1 MLFFKGKTLGTVQPI
16 DERHPTGHSPRQD
29 KTGHNRR
36 PALPGLNPTVD
47 LKDTTMT
54 NYRTLTAVA
63 ALALSAFAAHAQSN
77 NGDASIY
84 PSLQSAP
91 STLTREAVIAELVS
105 ARESGTL
112 PRGGDWYDV
121 PAPLALSGQSGSTVT
136 RAEVRAQAVAAA
148 RAGETANGNQ

>member
-1 MLFFKGKTLGTVQPI
+1 
-16 DERHPTGHSPRQD
+16 
-29 KTGHNRR
+29 
-36 PALPGLNPTVD
+36 
-47 LKDTTMT
+47 MT

-63 ALALSAFAAHAQSN
+63 ALALSAFAANAQSN

-105 ARESGTL
+105 ARQNGTL
-112 PRGGDWYDV
+112 PQGGDWYDV
-121 PAPLALSGQSGSTVT
+121 PAPLALSGQSDTTVT
-136 RAEVRAQAVAAA
+136 RAQVRAQAVAAA